1 MIAENIQLSR
11 DKQLVPDDKFDRH
24 MERARVSDIECRK
37 NIFDNQSDKS
47 AEREE
52 ARRNIKNSIY

>member
-11 DKQLVPDDKFDRH
+11 NKQLVPDDKFDRH